1 MQRNNSGFYAMAAVL
16 LTAASFLYAWKFVVP
31 DYQKNLEGI
40 ERTNKEIDLAKVKL
54 ESLQK
59 TKNSLNQLGDVVDK
73 LFLAVPADKDAPNLI
88 TELEAIAT
96 KYDTIIPSIEAN
108 DSTGLA
114 NPSAGNTAVSPAPSS
129 NAIMVSF
136 SVQGSFEN
144 LNKMISTLE
153 NDIRFTNIKSLTFA
167 VTPDNKETSLAIQ
180 MEVYKRGSSSSLTSS
195 NLSAATPVT
204 SQTSTKEV
212 Q

>member
-1 MQRNNSGFYAMAAVL
+1 MQRNSSGFYAMAAVL

-31 DYQKNLEGI
+31 DYQKNLAGI
-40 ERTNKEIDLAKVKL
+40 ERTNKEINLAKVKL

-59 TKNSLNQLGDVVDK
+59 TKTSLNQLGDIVDK

-88 TELEAIAT
+88 TELEAIAA
-96 KYDTIIPSIEAN
+96 KYETVIPSIEAN

-114 NPSAGNTAVSPAPSS
+114 NPSVGSAAVSPAPST
-129 NAIMVSF
+129 NAVLISF

-153 NDIRFTNIKSLTFA
+153 SDIRFTNIKSLTFA
-167 VTPDNKETSLAIQ
+167 VTPDNEETSLAIQ

-195 NLSAATPVT
+195 NSSAAISATG
-204 SQTSTKEV
+204 QTSTKEV